1 MNNFFV
7 LNGIDHRERIKRWQ
21 KYFFS
26 CNPIYRNQICR
37 TRLCFY
43 APVAGPIWVRPDDVM
58 VVIRARNALLQ
69 PIQFHRTKK
78 RYCHRCIVL
87 WLKLGLDLWRK
98 LLQWILHTWP
108 LWSETSCIR
117 TGGEYSRKEVF
128 MRNRPIVFPSRL
140 CLWELTTEWPAS
152 ASFIL
157 EKKELTAMPV
167 FLIRS
172 SSSLSC
178 VQRSRCYWFW
188 SYLYEVEEYR
198 SKRARPFLYP
208 RE

>member
-1 MNNFFV
+1 MSNFFFV
-7 LNGIDHRERIKRWQ
+7 LIGIDHRERIKHWQ
-21 KYFFS
+21 KYLFS

-78 RYCHRCIVL
+78 RYCHNCIVL

-128 MRNRPIVFPSRL
+128 IRNRPIVFPGCVCGNQLPSGQPWLPLSWRGGSWRQCRSSWSGRAPL
-140 CLWELTTEWPAS
+140 CL
-152 ASFIL
+152 
-157 EKKELTAMPV
+157 V
-167 FLIRS
+167 FKDRGVIDFDLFSMR
-172 SSSLSC
+172 
-178 VQRSRCYWFW
+178 
-188 SYLYEVEEYR
+188 
-198 SKRARPFLYP
+198 
-208 RE
+208 